1 MFWSDGFLCYGMC
14 NYWYLCY
21 LPFIFYCKI
30 YIVTITFSFFSII
43 MLVVY
48 IYTFTES
55 GKRWTGEI
63 DDTE

>member
-1 MFWSDGFLCYGMC
+1 MSLA
-14 NYWYLCY
+14 
-21 LPFIFYCKI
+21 
-30 YIVTITFSFFSII
+30 ITFSFFSII
-43 MLVVY
+43 MLAVY